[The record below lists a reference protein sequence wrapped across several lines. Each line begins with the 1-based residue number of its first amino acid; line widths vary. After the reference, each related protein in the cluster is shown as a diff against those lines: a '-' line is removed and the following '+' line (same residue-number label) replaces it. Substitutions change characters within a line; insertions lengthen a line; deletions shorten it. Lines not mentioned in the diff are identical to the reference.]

1 MLTKKKRKLLI
12 ISIVIAVILILIS
25 IFVALYLTTDMFKSN
40 QTLFMKYIAKNAEN
54 FAQVQEINMPQKYES
69 YNEKTDIKVNYIT
82 NVGTTSENTD
92 NNINNLSLKVEG
104 KKDENSQYDY
114 KKIQLLQ
121 KDNEEMTVEYVKNN
135 DNYGLHFND
144 LFNQYIVVQN
154 SDLKGLFDKLGY
166 TDEII
171 ENIPNQIN
179 IEESVNQ
186 LKFTEEELMVL
197 QEKYINLLA
206 INVSGNNFGKEPSAI
221 ITIGNNKV
229 ATNAYSLTLTKEQL
243 NSLYVKILEEVKKDE
258 IILSKLDKVQEIYN
272 ILTLGNSNN
281 INVKQVIIE
290 KIENKIK
297 EINSNNIGTET
308 NKVIVYEADGQTI
321 RTTIQTTEY
330 ETSLDYL
337 NVNGEKY
344 INLSKSKNENNV
356 ENITCEISQNKNVI
370 IIENNEEQNPKT
382 IRYEYV
388 TENDGSNINNQ
399 YVLMYNDKTQKAELD
414 INQKLEKTE
423 ETKEKVEFSSEN
435 SVNLTMLE
443 RVHVKQIVEQAKQG
457 LEEKITQLKENVK
470 AEDIENMLEGIGIIK
485 DGTILNSTGVTEAER
500 NRFNSKFELLQGEKI
515 PSENLITIIDTI
527 KNNIIDMKVVSNEEL
542 KLELDK
548 TKGNEEISEVLKEF
562 LSKDKNATYN
572 IKIEYDENKLAK
584 YINLTIAPRN

>member
-457 LEEKITQLKENVK
+457 LEEKIKQLKENVK

-485 DGTILNSTGVTEAER
+485 DGTILNF
-500 NRFNSKFELLQGEKI
+500 NRS
-515 PSENLITIIDTI
+515 
-527 KNNIIDMKVVSNEEL
+527 
-542 KLELDK
+542 
-548 TKGNEEISEVLKEF
+548 
-562 LSKDKNATYN
+562 Y
-572 IKIEYDENKLAK
+572 
-584 YINLTIAPRN
+584 

>member
-104 KKDENSQYDY
+104 KRDENPQYDY

-171 ENIPNQIN
+171 ANIPNQIN

-344 INLSKSKNENNV
+344 INLSKSKNKNNV

-382 IRYEYV
+382 IKYEYV
-388 TENDGSNINNQ
+388 TENDGSDINNQ

-443 RVHVKQIVEQAKQG
+443 RVHVKQIVEQAKKG
-457 LEEKITQLKENVK
+457 LEEKIKQVKENVK
-470 AEDIENMLEGIGIIK
+470 AEDIENMLESIGIIK

>member
-25 IFVALYLTTDMFKSN
+25 IFVVLYLTTDMFKSN

-104 KKDENSQYDY
+104 KRDENPQYDY

-121 KDNEEMTVEYVKNN
+121 KNNAEMTVEYVKNN

-171 ENIPNQIN
+171 ANIPNQIN

-344 INLSKSKNENNV
+344 INLSKSKNKNNV

-382 IRYEYV
+382 IKYEYV

-399 YVLMYNDKTQKAELD
+399 YVLMYNDKTQKAELY

-443 RVHVKQIVEQAKQG
+443 RVHVKQIVEQAKKG
-457 LEEKITQLKENVK
+457 LEEKIKQVKENVK
-470 AEDIENMLEGIGIIK
+470 AEDIENMLESIGIIK

>member
-457 LEEKITQLKENVK
+457 LEEKIKQLKENVK

>member
-104 KKDENSQYDY
+104 KRDENPQYDY

-171 ENIPNQIN
+171 ANIPNQIN

-344 INLSKSKNENNV
+344 INLSKSKNKNNV

-382 IRYEYV
+382 IKYEYV

-443 RVHVKQIVEQAKQG
+443 RVHVKQIVEQAKKG
-457 LEEKITQLKENVK
+457 LEEKIKQVKENVK
-470 AEDIENMLEGIGIIK
+470 AEDIENMLESIGIIK

>member
-82 NVGTTSENTD
+82 NVRTTSENTD

-104 KKDENSQYDY
+104 KRDENPQYDY

-171 ENIPNQIN
+171 ANIPNQIN

-344 INLSKSKNENNV
+344 INLSKSKNKNNV

-382 IRYEYV
+382 IKYEYV

-443 RVHVKQIVEQAKQG
+443 RVHVKQIVEQAKKG
-457 LEEKITQLKENVK
+457 LEEKIKQVKENVK
-470 AEDIENMLEGIGIIK
+470 AEDIENMLESIGIIK

>member
-54 FAQVQEINMPQKYES
+54 FAQVQEINMSQKYES

-457 LEEKITQLKENVK
+457 LEEKIKQLKENVK

>member
-25 IFVALYLTTDMFKSN
+25 IFVVLYLTTDMFKSN

-104 KKDENSQYDY
+104 KRDENPQYDY

-121 KDNEEMTVEYVKNN
+121 KNNAEMTVEYVKNN

-171 ENIPNQIN
+171 ANIPNQIN

-344 INLSKSKNENNV
+344 INLSKSKNKNNV

-382 IRYEYV
+382 IKYEYV

-399 YVLMYNDKTQKAELD
+399 YVLMYNDKTQKAELY

-443 RVHVKQIVEQAKQG
+443 RAHVKQIVEQAKKG
-457 LEEKITQLKENVK
+457 LEEKIKQVKENVK
-470 AEDIENMLEGIGIIK
+470 AEDIENMLESIGIIK

>member
-104 KKDENSQYDY
+104 KRDENPQYDY

-121 KDNEEMTVEYVKNN
+121 KNNEEMTVEYVKNN

-171 ENIPNQIN
+171 ANIPNQIN

-344 INLSKSKNENNV
+344 INLSKSKNKNNV

-382 IRYEYV
+382 IKYEYV

-443 RVHVKQIVEQAKQG
+443 RVHVKQIVEQAKKG
-457 LEEKITQLKENVK
+457 LEEKIKQVKENVK
-470 AEDIENMLEGIGIIK
+470 AEDIENMLESIGIIK

>member
-25 IFVALYLTTDMFKSN
+25 IFVVLYLTTDMFKSN

-104 KKDENSQYDY
+104 KRDENPQYDY

-121 KDNEEMTVEYVKNN
+121 KNNAEMTVEYVKNN

-171 ENIPNQIN
+171 ANIPNQIN

-344 INLSKSKNENNV
+344 INLSKSKNKNNV

-382 IRYEYV
+382 IKYEYV

-443 RVHVKQIVEQAKQG
+443 RAHVKQIVEQAKKG
-457 LEEKITQLKENVK
+457 LEEKIKQVKENVK
-470 AEDIENMLEGIGIIK
+470 AEDIENMLESIGIIK

>member
-104 KKDENSQYDY
+104 KRDENPQYDY

-121 KDNEEMTVEYVKNN
+121 KNNEEMTVEYVKNN

-171 ENIPNQIN
+171 ANIPNQIN

-344 INLSKSKNENNV
+344 INLSKSKNKNNV

-382 IRYEYV
+382 IKYEYV
-388 TENDGSNINNQ
+388 TENDGSDINNQ

-443 RVHVKQIVEQAKQG
+443 RVHVKQIVEQAKKG
-457 LEEKITQLKENVK
+457 LEEKIKQVKENVK
-470 AEDIENMLEGIGIIK
+470 AEDIENMLESIGIIK

>member
-104 KKDENSQYDY
+104 KRDENPQYDY

-171 ENIPNQIN
+171 ANIPNQIN

-382 IRYEYV
+382 IKYEYV

-443 RVHVKQIVEQAKQG
+443 RAHVKQIVEQAKKG
-457 LEEKITQLKENVK
+457 LEEKIKQVKENVK
-470 AEDIENMLEGIGIIK
+470 AEDIENMLESIGIIK